1 MKDWFNCEN
10 TCYQQL
16 CGDSKFSPARIT
28 DEYSNV
34 RVTFTFKRDLYRS
47 SRTLALNVTSKRK
60 ISDIL
65 LNQLTA
71 LNIMIWVI
79 IAFRFVDFI
88 TRLVSLLIVIQSL
101 DSAHLFDYQYVMTL
115 DEAIPG
121 SLKIKYLPI
130 ILLMFQGKETEFE
143 WMDISAHWEK
153 NVQPRG
159 LSRIMF
165 ELTYNSSKH

>member
-1 MKDWFNCEN
+1 M
-10 TCYQQL
+10 
-16 CGDSKFSPARIT
+16 
-28 DEYSNV
+28 
-34 RVTFTFKRDLYRS
+34 
-47 SRTLALNVTSKRK
+47 
-60 ISDIL
+60 
-65 LNQLTA
+65 
-71 LNIMIWVI
+71 
-79 IAFRFVDFI
+79 
-88 TRLVSLLIVIQSL
+88 
-101 DSAHLFDYQYVMTL
+101 DSAHLSDYQYVMTL